1 MWHLIVPQAS
11 STSQNIVRTQISE
24 IWAVVW
30 MASPFWSPFNMS
42 LFLFWVLNMEKSSCS
57 KTKERGDISNK
68 VIPQWVELV
77 LELVWVDRW
86 GSLFQH
92 TAAVV
97 SAKSYMCPV
106 CGRALSSP
114 GSLGRHLLI
123 HSEDQRSNCAV
134 CGARFT
140 SHATFNRLAGHLNL
154 YAGSRLLG
162 VGSPFPVKDLA
173 LQRQLTLDS
182 GNTRKEA
189 NKYVHSV
196 KTPPKGNEF
205 SCVSSIRISSSRKGC
220 GEVQEPSW

>member
-1 MWHLIVPQAS
+1 M
-11 STSQNIVRTQISE
+11 
-24 IWAVVW
+24 
-30 MASPFWSPFNMS
+30 
-42 LFLFWVLNMEKSSCS
+42 
-57 KTKERGDISNK
+57 
-68 VIPQWVELV
+68 
-77 LELVWVDRW
+77 
-86 GSLFQH
+86 
-92 TAAVV
+92 V

-154 YAGSRLLG
+154 CAGSRLLG
-162 VGSPFPVKDLA
+162 VASPLA

-189 NKYVHSV
+189 SKYVHSV

-205 SCVSSIRISSSRKGC
+205 SCLSSIRISSSGKRCGKSKNLHDKAWRKKL
-220 GEVQEPSW
+220 ERP